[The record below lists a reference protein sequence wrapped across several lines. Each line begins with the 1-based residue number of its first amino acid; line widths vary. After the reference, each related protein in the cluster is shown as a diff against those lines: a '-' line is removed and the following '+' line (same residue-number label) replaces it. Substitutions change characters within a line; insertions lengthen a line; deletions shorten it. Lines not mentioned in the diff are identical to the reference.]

1 MSAPTNDGGNAF
13 PHAQRL
19 WDNDAQSWAVHSVGG
34 MTLRDYFAGQALAGF
49 VGEWEKEIRLEGTD
63 DICDA
68 KRRESERDIWF
79 KQTAF
84 TCFAY
89 ADAMLAARKEV
100 QP

>member
-1 MSAPTNDGGNAF
+1 MSAPTNDGGPAF
-13 PHAQRL
+13 PAPAYAANIT
-19 WDNDAQSWAVHSVGG
+19 DKG

-89 ADAMLAARKEV
+89 ADAMLAARKEAST
-100 QP
+100 